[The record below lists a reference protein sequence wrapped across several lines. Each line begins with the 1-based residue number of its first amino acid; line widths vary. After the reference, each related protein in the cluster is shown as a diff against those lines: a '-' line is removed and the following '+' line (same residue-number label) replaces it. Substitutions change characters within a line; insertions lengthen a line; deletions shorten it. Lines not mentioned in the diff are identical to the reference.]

1 MICCLCAIFSYTQ
14 DLNVCQITALYAFN
28 SVPASLK
35 SKLYH
40 LSFIIYLYNTF
51 NYNSKVAQIAVQKY
65 KITSKVTYNISNK
78 HQIPNNSP
86 TVLKASEKKKVF

>member
-1 MICCLCAIFSYTQ
+1 M
-14 DLNVCQITALYAFN
+14 
-28 SVPASLK
+28 SVKSLHYMLLTV
-35 SKLYH
+35 SQPLWNQSCIIYH
-40 LSFIIYLYNTF
+40 LLFIIYLYNTF